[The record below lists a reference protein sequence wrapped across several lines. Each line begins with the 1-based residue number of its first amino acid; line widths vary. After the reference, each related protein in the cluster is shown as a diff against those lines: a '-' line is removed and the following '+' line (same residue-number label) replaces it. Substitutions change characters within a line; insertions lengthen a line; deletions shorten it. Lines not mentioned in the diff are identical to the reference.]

1 VVWAD
6 RDLNPLL
13 VDSSLNIVAAHLCH
27 QYVGYLLTWTLSP
40 LRICLH
46 TIVQFPMTGTAEGNQ
61 VSEVFVSKPG
71 VMSGTVKGCVEREL
85 NAEIPALED
94 HSG

>member
-1 VVWAD
+1 
-6 RDLNPLL
+6 
-13 VDSSLNIVAAHLCH
+13 
-27 QYVGYLLTWTLSP
+27 
-40 LRICLH
+40 
-46 TIVQFPMTGTAEGNQ
+46 MTGTAEGNQ